1 MSGSTMRHD
10 SGGTRAIVPTIRLAF
25 ADRDCKEALSNTFIY
40 SVLYTHAHTLV
51 FTPLNFHFT
60 AAFDFFSYTCLTQCR
75 V

>member
-40 SVLYTHAHTLV
+40 THAHT
-51 FTPLNFHFT
+51 HW
-60 AAFDFFSYTCLTQCR
+60 FSLH
-75 V
+75 